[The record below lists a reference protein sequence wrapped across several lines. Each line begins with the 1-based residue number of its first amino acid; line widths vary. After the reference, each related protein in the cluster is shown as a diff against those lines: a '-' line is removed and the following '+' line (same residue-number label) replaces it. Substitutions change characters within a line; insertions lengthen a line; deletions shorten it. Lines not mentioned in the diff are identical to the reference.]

1 MDASSIFG
9 GFMAI
14 YFALHWWYI
23 PTFLVLLGGVLS
35 WYYYKWSY
43 DPTGLFGDCTTIWE
57 SITILALFVFL
68 AVGVVIGHLV
78 L

>member
-1 MDASSIFG
+1 MEASSIVG
-9 GFMAI
+9 GFMMI
-14 YFALHWWYI
+14 NSVLHWWYI
-23 PTFLVLLGGVLS
+23 PIFLVLLGGFLS
-35 WYYYKWSY
+35 WRYYKLSY

-57 SITILALFVFL
+57 SITIFALFVFL